1 MARRQ
6 GEEVERC
13 KSVSTIQ
20 RMIGGKWKIEIL
32 FYIALK
38 DVRHFGQLRRCI
50 GNISESTLSKQLRE
64 LVDDGFLVR
73 TDFGEVPPRVEYT
86 LTPQGE
92 SFVPILLS
100 MKQWGEKELRKLQRY
115 LLENLEKSL
124 NWVFTE
130 MPRTRRSNF
139 GIQRPGT
146 RASTVGIKSAAPIR
160 QQ

>member
-6 GEEVERC
+6 GEEGERC

-100 MKQWGEKELRKLQRY
+100 MKQWGEKELRL
-115 LLENLEKSL
+115 
-124 NWVFTE
+124 
-130 MPRTRRSNF
+130 
-139 GIQRPGT
+139 
-146 RASTVGIKSAAPIR
+146 
-160 QQ
+160 

>member
-38 DVRHFGQLRRCI
+38 DVRHF

-100 MKQWGEKELRKLQRY
+100 MKQWGEKELRL
-115 LLENLEKSL
+115 
-124 NWVFTE
+124 
-130 MPRTRRSNF
+130 
-139 GIQRPGT
+139 
-146 RASTVGIKSAAPIR
+146 
-160 QQ
+160 